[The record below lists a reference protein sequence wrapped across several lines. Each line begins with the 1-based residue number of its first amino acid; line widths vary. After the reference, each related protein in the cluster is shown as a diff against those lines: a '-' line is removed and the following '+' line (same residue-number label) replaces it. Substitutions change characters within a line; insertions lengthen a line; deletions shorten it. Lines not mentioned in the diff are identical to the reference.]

1 MEKLVIVSVK
11 ELNKLDETYK
21 YLDEER
27 INKANNFKLLN
38 DKKLSI
44 LAGLLI
50 KAYTS
55 NDIIKYTQND
65 KPYKDS
71 LPYFN
76 ISHSNQYAI
85 IYTSNNKEIGVDIE
99 EIKPHKV
106 SKYLFNDNLYHSDI
120 DIIKMWTLKEAIIKA
135 LGLTILKSNEKIELT
150 NNIAYFLN
158 NSFYFKQ
165 IHFNNYI
172 ITLVNKTNSFPEL
185 EELSLK
191 ELIRV
196 IEKK

>member
-1 MEKLVIVSVK
+1 MEKLVIINVN
-11 ELNKLDETYK
+11 ELNKVEDAYN

-27 INKANNFKLLN
+27 INKSNNYKLLN
-38 DKKLSI
+38 DKKLSA

-55 NDIIKYTQND
+55 DDIIKYTQYD

-76 ISHSNQYAI
+76 LSHSNMYAI
-85 IYTSNNKEIGVDIE
+85 IYTSNKKDIGVDIE

-106 SKYLFNDNLYHSDI
+106 SKYLFNDNLEHSDI
-120 DIIKMWTLKEAIIKA
+120 DVIKMWTLKEAIIKA
-135 LGLTILKSNEKIELT
+135 LGLTILKSNEKIEIV

-165 IHFNNYI
+165 IEFNNYI
-172 ITLVNKTNSFPEL
+172 ITIVNKDNSFPEL
-185 EELSLK
+185 EEINLK
-191 ELIRV
+191 DLISI

>member
-1 MEKLVIVSVK
+1 MEKLVIVSVN

-27 INKANNFKLLN
+27 INKANNYKLLN

-85 IYTSNNKEIGVDIE
+85 IYTSKNKEIGVDIE

-135 LGLTILKSNEKIELT
+135 LGLTILKSNEKIEIA

-165 IHFNNYI
+165 ICFNNYI
-172 ITLVNKTNSFPEL
+172 ITLVNKSNSFPEL

>member
-1 MEKLVIVSVK
+1 MEKLVIVNVN

-38 DKKLSI
+38 DKKLSL

-165 IHFNNYI
+165 ICFNNYI